1 MSSLYVDHV
10 TKVEKIDLSDKAV
23 EHEQQQQDRVVQS
36 WSVVLHAPENLL
48 ATQGVWSPV
57 SC

>member
-1 MSSLYVDHV
+1 MSDHV
-10 TKVEKIDLSDKAV
+10 TKVEKIGLSDKAV
-23 EHEQQQQDRVVQS
+23 EHEQQQDRVVQS